1 MVARFLSFLIYAVIG
16 LVLLVLALFG
26 IIQTP
31 PGKAV
36 LARLASSLASTPGL
50 AVGIEGISGF
60 VPSDIGV
67 ERITLSDDDGVFAT
81 ISGARLSWSPLALL
95 NRSVDVTALE
105 AAKVEV
111 LRRPLPPPEP
121 SAPPPA
127 SSSAPPLLP
136 VRLERLAIGEIVL
149 AEPVLGHAATLGLT
163 ASADLSATT
172 RAVALKF
179 ELDRRDSPG
188 RVAGTA
194 SFAPETRQLDLDLS
208 AEEPT
213 GGLIARAAG
222 MDGLPELTASLKGSG
237 TLDQWDGHL
246 ALQAGTIAQAS
257 GAAGIRAVPQGH
269 RFTAAIDADISRL
282 LPADLGPLFEGR
294 TELAAAATLDPA
306 NRLAIE
312 SSSVRAAG
320 FGASVRG
327 GLDLDGGIAELTF
340 QARVPD
346 HARFAALAPG
356 MAWQSGTLEG
366 TVMGKIA
373 APAVD
378 AHVVAT
384 GLSGAGYGTGTL
396 TVDATTRPDAEG
408 NLAVTAEGEAQG
420 LTATEPQVAAALGP
434 TARFQATGLVPAGD
448 TALARL
454 TGLTVHLTGL
464 TARFTG
470 TADQADIDGK
480 LSVERLDLAT
490 LVPLIERP
498 LAGQAQFDIGIQ
510 ASEGLSRLT
519 VTIDGR
525 SQNVVTG
532 VPAADG
538 FFGHATTLTGAI
550 ERSGQSAIS
559 INNLRMN
566 ADGLSFAMDGR
577 LDTTAADLRASLDL
591 ADLARLDPRVTG
603 AVKAQGAFSGSLDD
617 LKATA
622 EVSIPSGTA
631 MGKPIQGLTLAFT
644 GNDITGNPSATFRLN
659 GTIAG
664 QPATG
669 SGSFAS
675 APNDR
680 FEVQELDIAIGSAR
694 ATGDVTVT
702 DASLATGRLILAAP
716 NLADLSPL
724 ALTELAGSLNADIGL
739 DISEGRQRV
748 VLKGNAERV
757 AAAGQSV
764 AMARIDATVI
774 DPIGVPALDG
784 TVEVRG
790 ANISGQVIE
799 NATIRGKGGTDGT
812 DLTVDATVQNTAL
825 RAAGR
830 LSRQGDGARLRL
842 DRLSATRGGTTIAS
856 TAPAN
861 IVYAGGTVTIDRLA
875 LNAGGGTATLAGSA
889 GERLDLTADLRAI
902 PLSLAEL
909 AAPGLNL
916 SGTLAG
922 NARVTGTPAAPTGN
936 YQLTIT
942 RLSTPDVARAGAG
955 PFDIT
960 ARGDLAGGRATLRSE
975 IRGRY
980 LQALAINGSVPLG
993 AGALDLA
1000 IRGGVDLGILN
1011 PMLAT
1016 TGAQVAGNAAVNAT
1030 VTGTAS
1036 APNAGGTIRISGG
1049 RYIDSLNGIS
1059 LDRIEALLTGTQ
1071 RSVTLTSLSARTAN
1085 GGGLTGRG
1093 NVGLDPAAGFP
1104 GRIEIDMA
1112 NAQLVNSELMRLV
1125 TEGRI
1130 AVEGAFLNNPR
1141 VTGRMVV
1148 RALDVNIPDRL
1159 PGGVQSLNVRHV
1171 NAGARSVPGAGRPGR
1186 REPRPADTGIPLDLT
1201 ISAPNNVFVR
1211 GMGIEAELGGDI
1223 QLRGTSTAPVA
1234 MGGFEMRRGNF
1245 DFVGRRLSFTR
1256 GRVTFTG
1263 TTDPE
1268 LDFVAETTAND
1279 VTARIIVTGPAS
1291 APEIDFTSNP
1301 TLPQDEILSRLLF
1314 GRSVGQLSSGQALQ
1328 IAQTVAQFSGGGGML
1343 NDVRRSLGVDSL
1355 ELGTDDAG
1363 TGGQV
1368 GVGRRLNDNIYLG
1381 VRQGTSANSSKVT
1394 VDIDVTK
1401 NIRLQ
1406 GATSAGGSA
1415 EVGIGAQWDY

>member
-1 MVARFLSFLIYAVIG
+1 MVARFVGFLIYALIG
-16 LVLLVLALFG
+16 LVLLVLVAFG
-26 IIQTP
+26 AIQTP
-31 PGKAV
+31 PGKAM
-36 LARLASSLASTPGL
+36 LARLASSLASTPGV
-50 AVGIEGISGF
+50 AVSIEGISGF
-60 VPSDIGV
+60 IPSDIGV
-67 ERITLSDDDGVFAT
+67 ERIILSDEEGPFAS
-81 ISGARLSWSPLALL
+81 ISGARLSWSPLALI
-95 NRSVDVTALE
+95 NRSIDVSALE

-111 LRRPLPPPEP
+111 LRRPLPPAEQP
-121 SAPPPA
+121 APPP
-127 SSSAPPLLP
+127 SSSSGIPLLP
-136 VRLERLAIGEIVL
+136 VRLERLAIDEIIL
-149 AEPVLGHAATLGLT
+149 AAPVLGHAATLGLT
-163 ASADLSATT
+163 ASADLSAAT

-179 ELDRRDSPG
+179 EIDRRDAPG
-188 RVAGTA
+188 RIAGTA
-194 SFAPETRQLDLDLS
+194 AYAPESGQLDLDLS
-208 AEEPT
+208 ADEPS

-246 ALQAGTIAQAS
+246 ALQAGTLAHAS
-257 GAAGIRAVPQGH
+257 GAAGIRAVTEGH
-269 RFTAAIDADISRL
+269 RFTAAIDADIARL
-282 LPADLGPLFEGR
+282 LPADIAPLFEGR
-294 TELAAAATLDPA
+294 TELAAAATLDTA

-320 FGASVRG
+320 FGAAVKGSF
-327 GLDLDGGIAELTF
+327 DLDSRIADLSF

-346 HARFAALAPG
+346 NARFTALAPG
-356 MAWQSGTLEG
+356 MSWQSGTLEG
-366 TVMGKIA
+366 TVKGNIA

-378 AHVVAT
+378 AHVVAA
-384 GLSGAGYGTGTL
+384 GLAGAGYGTGTL
-396 TVDATTRPDAEG
+396 TLDATTRPDTEG
-408 NLAVTAEGEAQG
+408 NLALTAEGEAQG

-434 TARFQATGLVPAGD
+434 TARFQATGLVPAGE
-448 TALARL
+448 TALSRL
-454 TGLTVHLTGL
+454 TGLTIHLTGL

-470 TADQADIDGK
+470 QADQAAIDGTF
-480 LSVERLDLAT
+480 SVERLDLAT
-490 LVPLIERP
+490 LTPLIERP
-498 LAGQAQFDIGIQ
+498 LSGEAQFDVGIK
-510 ASEGLSRLT
+510 ASDNLSRLSL
-519 VTIDGR
+519 TINGR

-538 FFGHATTLTGAI
+538 FFGRVTTLTGSL
-550 ERSGQSAIS
+550 ERSGETAIS

-566 ADGLSFAMDGR
+566 AEGLAFAMDGH
-577 LDTTAADLRASLDL
+577 LDTSAADLRASLNL
-591 ADLARLDPRVTG
+591 ADLSRLDPRVTG
-603 AVKAQGAFSGSLDD
+603 AVEARGAFSGSLDE

-622 EVSIPSGTA
+622 QVSIPSGTA
-631 MGKPIQGLTLAFT
+631 MGKPIQGLTLDFT
-644 GNDITGNPSATFRLN
+644 GNDITGNPTATFRLN
-659 GTIAG
+659 GTVAG

-669 SGSFAS
+669 SGAFAS
-675 APNDR
+675 APDDR
-680 FEVQELDIAIGSAR
+680 FEVQNLDIAIGSAR
-694 ATGDVTVT
+694 ATGGVTIT
-702 DASLATGRLILAAP
+702 DTSLATGRLTLAAP
-716 NLADLSPL
+716 NLADISPL
-724 ALTELAGSLNADIGL
+724 VLTELAGSLNADITL

-748 VLKGNAERV
+748 AVKGNAERV

-784 TVEVRG
+784 SVEIRG
-790 ANISGQVIE
+790 ANVSGQVIE

-842 DRLSATRGGTTIAS
+842 DRLSATRGSTTIAT

-861 IVYAGGTVTIDRLA
+861 IAYAGGTVTIDRLA
-875 LNAGGGTATLAGSA
+875 LNAGGGSVTVAGSA

-902 PLSLAEL
+902 PLSLTEL

-922 NARVTGTPAAPTGN
+922 NARITGTAAAPTGN
-936 YQLTIT
+936 YQLTVT
-942 RLSTPDVARAGAG
+942 RLSTPDVARSGAG

-960 ARGDLAGGRATLRSE
+960 ARGDLGGGRATVRSE
-975 IRGRY
+975 IKGRY
-980 LQALAINGSVPLG
+980 LQALTINGSVPLG

-1016 TGAQVAGNAAVNAT
+1016 TGAQVVGNAAINAT

-1036 APNAGGTIRISGG
+1036 APNAGGTIRITGG

-1059 LDRIEALLTGTQ
+1059 LDRIEAVLTGNQ
-1071 RSVTLTSLSARTAN
+1071 RSVTLTSFSARTTN
-1085 GGGLTGRG
+1085 GGSLAGRG
-1093 NVGLDPAAGFP
+1093 TIGLDPAAGFP
-1104 GRIEIDMA
+1104 GRIEIDMV

-1171 NAGARSVPGAGRPGR
+1171 NAGKRSVPGAARAAR
-1186 REPRPADTGIPLDLT
+1186 REARPPDAGIPLDLT

-1223 QLRGTSTAPVA
+1223 QLRGTSSAPVA

-1268 LDFVAETTAND
+1268 LDFVAETTASD

-1291 APEIDFTSNP
+1291 APEIDFTSTP
-1301 TLPQDEILSRLLF
+1301 TLPQDEVLSRLLF
-1314 GRSVGQLSSGQALQ
+1314 GRAVGQLSSGQALQ
-1328 IAQTVAQFSGGGGML
+1328 IAQTVAQFSGGSGVL

-1355 ELGTDDAG
+1355 VVGTDDAG

-1394 VDIDVTK
+1394 VDVDVTK

-1406 GATSAGGSA
+1406 GATSAGGAA

>member
-1 MVARFLSFLIYAVIG
+1 MVVRFLGFLIYALLG
-16 LVLLVLALFG
+16 LVLLVLVAFG
-26 IIQTP
+26 AIQTP

-36 LARLASSLASTPGL
+36 LARLASSLASTPGV
-50 AVGIEGISGF
+50 AVSIEGITGF
-60 VPSDIGV
+60 VPSDIGM
-67 ERITLSDDDGVFAT
+67 ERIILSDEEGPFAS
-81 ISGARLSWSPLALL
+81 ISGARLSWSPLALI
-95 NRSVDVTALE
+95 NRSIEVSALE
-105 AAKVEV
+105 AAKVEI
-111 LRRPLPPPEP
+111 LRRPLPPAEQP
-121 SAPPPA
+121 APPP
-127 SSSAPPLLP
+127 SSSSGFPRLP
-136 VRLERLAIGEIVL
+136 VRLERLAIDEIIL
-149 AEPVLGHAATLGLT
+149 AAPVLGHAATLGLT
-163 ASADLSATT
+163 ASADLSAAT

-179 ELDRRDSPG
+179 EIDRRDAPG
-188 RVAGTA
+188 RIAGTA
-194 SFAPETRQLDLDLS
+194 AYAPESGQLDLDLS
-208 AEEPT
+208 ADEPS

-246 ALQAGTIAQAS
+246 ALQAGTLAQAS
-257 GAAGIRAVPQGH
+257 GAAGIRAVTEGH
-269 RFTAAIDADISRL
+269 RFTAAIDADIARL
-282 LPADLGPLFEGR
+282 LPADIAPLFEGR
-294 TELAAAATLDPA
+294 TELAAAATLDTA
-306 NRLAIE
+306 NRLAVE

-320 FGASVRG
+320 FGAAVKGSF
-327 GLDLDGGIAELTF
+327 DLDSRIADLSF

-346 HARFAALAPG
+346 NARFAALAPG
-356 MAWQSGTLEG
+356 ISWQSGTLEG
-366 TVMGKIA
+366 TVKGNIA

-378 AHVVAT
+378 VHVVAA
-384 GLSGAGYGTGTL
+384 GLAGAGYGTGTL
-396 TVDATTRPDAEG
+396 TLDATTRPDTEG
-408 NLAVTAEGEAQG
+408 NLALTAEGEAQG
-420 LTATEPQVAAALGP
+420 LTATEPQVAAALGS
-434 TARFQATGLVPAGD
+434 TARFQAAGLVPAGD
-448 TALARL
+448 FALSRL
-454 TGLTVHLTGL
+454 TDLTVHLTGL

-470 TADQADIDGK
+470 QADPQAVNGRLNI
-480 LSVERLDLAT
+480 ERLDLAT
-490 LVPLIERP
+490 LIPLIERDIS
-498 LAGQAQFDIGIQ
+498 GEAQIDVGID
-510 ASEGLSRLT
+510 ASSDLSRLSL
-519 VTIDGR
+519 TIDGR
-525 SQNVVTG
+525 TQGLKTG
-532 VPAADG
+532 VPTADG
-538 FFGHATTLTGAI
+538 FFGRVATLTGTIA
-550 ERSGQSAIS
+550 RSGENAIS

-566 ADGLSFAMDGR
+566 AEGLAFVVDGR
-577 LDTTAADLRASLDL
+577 LDTSAADLNATLNLS
-591 ADLARLDPRVTG
+591 DLARLDPRITG
-603 AVKAQGAFSGSLDD
+603 AVEARGAFSGTLDA

-622 EVSIPSGTA
+622 QVSIPSGTA
-631 MGKPIQGLTLAFT
+631 MGKPIQGLTLDVT

-659 GTIAG
+659 GTLAG

-669 SGSFAS
+669 SGTFAI
-675 APNDR
+675 APDDR
-680 FEVQELDIAIGSAR
+680 FEVQNLDIAIGSAR
-694 ATGDVTVT
+694 ATGGVTIT
-702 DASLATGRLILAAP
+702 DASLATGHLTLAAP
-716 NLADLSPL
+716 NLADISPL
-724 ALTELAGSLNADIGL
+724 VLTELAGSLNADVTL

-748 VLKGNAERV
+748 AVKGNAERV

-784 TVEVRG
+784 SVEIRG
-790 ANISGQVIE
+790 ANVSGQVIE
-799 NATIRGKGGTDGT
+799 NATIRGKGGPDAT
-812 DLTVDATVQNTAL
+812 DLTIEATVQNTAL

-830 LSRQGDGARLRL
+830 LARQGDGARLRL
-842 DRLSATRGGTTIAS
+842 DRLSATRGSTTIAT

-861 IVYAGGTVTIDRLA
+861 ITYAGGTVTIDRLA
-875 LNAGGGTATLAGSA
+875 LNAGGGTVTVAGSA

-916 SGTLAG
+916 TGTLAG
-922 NARVTGTPAAPTGN
+922 NARVTGTAAAPTGN

-942 RLSTPDVARAGAG
+942 RLSTLDVARSGAG

-960 ARGDLAGGRATLRSE
+960 ARGDLGGGRATVRSE
-975 IRGRY
+975 IRGRF
-980 LQALAINGSVPLG
+980 LQALTINGSVPLG
-993 AGALDLA
+993 AGTLDLA

-1016 TGAQVAGNAAVNAT
+1016 TGAQVVGNAAINAT
-1030 VTGTAS
+1030 VTGTAR
-1036 APNAGGTIRISGG
+1036 APNAGGTIRITGG
-1049 RYIDSLNGIS
+1049 RYVDSLTGIN
-1059 LDRIEALLTGTQ
+1059 LDRIEAVLTGNQ
-1071 RSVTLTSLSARTAN
+1071 RTVTLTSFSARTGN
-1085 GGGLTGRG
+1085 GGSLVGRG
-1093 NVGLDPAAGFP
+1093 TIGLDPAAGFP
-1104 GRIEIDMA
+1104 GRIEIDMT

-1171 NAGARSVPGAGRPGR
+1171 NAGKRSVPGAARAAR
-1186 REPRPADTGIPLDLT
+1186 REARAADAGIPLDLT

-1223 QLRGTSTAPVA
+1223 QLRGTSRAPVA

-1268 LDFVAETTAND
+1268 LDFVAETTASD

-1291 APEIDFTSNP
+1291 APEVDFTSTP
-1301 TLPQDEILSRLLF
+1301 TLPQDEVLSRLLF

-1328 IAQTVAQFSGGGGML
+1328 IAQTVAQFSGGSGVL

-1355 ELGTDDAG
+1355 VVGTDAAG

-1394 VDIDVTK
+1394 VDVDVTK

-1406 GATSAGGSA
+1406 GATSAGGAA

>member
-1 MVARFLSFLIYAVIG
+1 MVARFFSFLIYALIG
-16 LVLLVLALFG
+16 LVLLVLVAFG
-26 IIQTP
+26 AIQTP

-36 LARLASSLASTPGL
+36 LARLASSLASSPSLG
-50 AVGIEGISGF
+50 VSIEGINGF
-60 VPSDIGV
+60 IPSDMGV
-67 ERITLSDDDGVFAT
+67 DRIVLSDEEGPFAT

-95 NRSVDVTALE
+95 GRSVDITALE

-111 LRRPLPPPEP
+111 LRRPLPPAEQP
-121 SAPPPA
+121 APPP
-127 SSSAPPLLP
+127 SSSSGVPLLP
-136 VRLERLAIGEIVL
+136 VRLERLAIDEIIL
-149 AEPVLGHAATLGLT
+149 AAPVLGHAATLGLT
-163 ASADLSATT
+163 ASADLSAAT
-172 RAVALKF
+172 RAVSLNFAI
-179 ELDRRDSPG
+179 DRRDSPG
-188 RVAGTA
+188 RIAGTA
-194 SFAPETRQLDLDLS
+194 AYAPESHQLDLDIS
-208 AEEPT
+208 ADEPA

-246 ALQAGTIAQAS
+246 ALQAGNVAHAS
-257 GAAGIRAVPQGH
+257 GAAGIRAVTEGH
-269 RFTAAIDADISRL
+269 RFTAAIDADIGRL
-282 LPADLGPLFEGR
+282 LPADIAPLFEGR
-294 TELAAAATLDPA
+294 TELAAAATLDTA

-320 FGASVRG
+320 FGAAVKGSF
-327 GLDLDGGIAELTF
+327 DLDSSLADLTF

-346 HARFAALAPG
+346 NARFAALAPG
-356 MAWQSGTLEG
+356 IAWQSGTLEG
-366 TVMGKIA
+366 TVKGNIA
-373 APAVD
+373 APTVD
-378 AHVVAT
+378 AHVVTA

-396 TVDATTRPDAEG
+396 TLDATTRPDAEG
-408 NLAVTAEGEAQG
+408 NLALTAEGEAQG
-420 LTATEPQVAAALGP
+420 LTATEPSVAAAMGS
-434 TARFQATGLVPAGD
+434 TARFQATGLVPAGQA
-448 TALARL
+448 ALSRL
-454 TGLTVHLTGL
+454 TGLTIHLTGL

-470 TADQADIDGK
+470 TADQGAIDGT

-490 LVPLIERP
+490 LMPLVERP
-498 LAGQAQFDIGIQ
+498 LAGEAQFDIGIQ
-510 ASEGLSRLT
+510 ASDSLSRLA
-519 VTIDGR
+519 VTLEGSSR
-525 SQNVVTG
+525 NVATG
-532 VPAADG
+532 IPAVDG
-538 FFGHATTLTGAI
+538 FFGKVTTLSGAM
-550 ERSGQSAIS
+550 ERTGQSTIS
-559 INNLRMN
+559 INNLRMS
-566 ADGLSFAMDGR
+566 ADGLAFTMDGH
-577 LDTTAADLRASLDL
+577 LSTDDADLRASINL

-603 AVKAQGAFSGSLDD
+603 AVEAKGAFSGSLDK
-617 LKATA
+617 LTATA
-622 EVSIPSGTA
+622 QVSIPAGTA
-631 MGKPIQGLTLAFT
+631 MGKPIQGLTLNFT
-644 GNDITGNPSATFRLN
+644 GNDITGNPSASFQLN
-659 GTIAG
+659 GTVAG
-664 QPATG
+664 QRATG
-669 SGSFAS
+669 SGAFAT
-675 APNDR
+675 AGDNR
-680 FEVQELDIAIGSAR
+680 FEVQNLDIAVGSAR
-694 ATGDVTVT
+694 ATGAVTVT
-702 DASLATGRLILAAP
+702 DASLATGKLTLAAP
-716 NLADLSPL
+716 NLADISPL
-724 ALTELAGSLNADIGL
+724 VLTELAGSLNADITL
-739 DISEGRQRV
+739 DIADGRQRV
-748 VLKGNAERV
+748 AVKGNAERV

-790 ANISGQVIE
+790 ANVSGQVIE
-799 NATIRGKGGTDGT
+799 NATIRGKGGTEGT
-812 DLTVDATVQNTAL
+812 DLTVDANVQNTAL

-830 LSRQGDGARLRL
+830 LSRAGDGAKLRL
-842 DRLSATRGGTTIAS
+842 DRLSATRGSTTIA
-856 TAPAN
+856 TTGPAN
-861 IVYAGGTVTIDRLA
+861 IAYAGGTVTIDRLA
-875 LNAGGGTATLAGSA
+875 LNAGGGTATVSGSA

-922 NARVTGTPAAPTGN
+922 NARITGTPSAPTGN
-936 YQLTIT
+936 YQLTIS

-960 ARGDLAGGRATLRSE
+960 ARGDVAGGRATVRSE
-975 IRGRY
+975 IKARF
-980 LQALAINGSVPLG
+980 LQALTINGSVPLG

-1000 IRGGVDLGILN
+1000 IRGGLDLGILN

-1016 TGAQVAGNAAVNAT
+1016 TGSQVVGNAAIDAT
-1030 VTGTAS
+1030 VTGTAA
-1036 APNAGGTIRISGG
+1036 APNAGGTVRITGG
-1049 RYIDSLNGIS
+1049 RYIDSVNGIN
-1059 LDRIEALLTGTQ
+1059 LDRIEAVITGTQ
-1071 RSVTLTSLSARTAN
+1071 RSVTLTSFTARTPN
-1085 GGGLTGRG
+1085 GGGLNGRG
-1093 NVGLDPAAGFP
+1093 NIGLDPAAGFP
-1104 GRIEIDMA
+1104 GRIEIDMT

-1141 VTGRMVV
+1141 VTGRLVV

-1171 NAGARSVPGAGRPGR
+1171 NGGKRAVPGAARPAR
-1186 REPRPADTGIPLDLT
+1186 REAPPADSGIPLDLT

-1211 GMGIEAELGGDI
+1211 GMGIESELGGDI

-1234 MGGFEMRRGNF
+1234 LGGFEMRRGNF

-1256 GRVTFTG
+1256 GKVTFTG

-1268 LDFVAETTAND
+1268 LDFVAESTASD

-1291 APEIDFTSNP
+1291 APEIDFTSTP
-1301 TLPQDEILSRLLF
+1301 TLPRDEVLSRLLF

-1328 IAQTVAQFSGGGGML
+1328 IAQTVAQFSGGGGVL